1 MIRIYLLTILM
12 PPACPQKILLWQ
24 MPLYNIKYPSIVE
37 KSKENINATLNQF
50 WLNRFSDL
58 ETLLQI

>member
-1 MIRIYLLTILM
+1 
-12 PPACPQKILLWQ
+12 
-24 MPLYNIKYPSIVE
+24 MPLCNVEYPSIVE
-37 KSKENINATLNQF
+37 KSKENITATLNQF

>member
-1 MIRIYLLTILM
+1 
-12 PPACPQKILLWQ
+12 
-24 MPLYNIKYPSIVE
+24 MPLDYDEYPSIVE

-50 WLNRFSDL
+50 QLNRFSDL